1 MAEDLAQKFD
11 HKYLRHALL
20 NHIQYNLLYLTYTV
34 TPLSQEEADALRVV
48 LLDNGV
54 KPYEVSLEDS
64 QSTLE
69 KVQQLLT
76 GLGHSE
82 LATSLRAKISKG
94 KVHMTCI
101 KALDAVHAGIYNR
114 FLHLNQDT
122 YMYIKGTLIKAMP

>member
-11 HKYLRHALL
+11 HKYLKHALL
-20 NHIQYNLLYLTYTV
+20 NHTQYNFLYLTYTITV

-54 KPYEVSLEDS
+54 KPGEVSLEDS

-76 GLGHSE
+76 GLGHRE
-82 LATSLRAKISKG
+82 LATNIRAKISKG
-94 KVHMTCI
+94 KVHTT
-101 KALDAVHAGIYNR
+101 VSAGIYTTSM
-114 FLHLNQDT
+114 L
-122 YMYIKGTLIKAMP
+122 LI